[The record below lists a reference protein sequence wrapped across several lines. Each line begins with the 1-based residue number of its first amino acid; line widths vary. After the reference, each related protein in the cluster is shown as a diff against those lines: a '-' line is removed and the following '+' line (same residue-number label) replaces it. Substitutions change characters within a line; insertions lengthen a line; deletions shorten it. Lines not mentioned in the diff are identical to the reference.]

1 MYQIELPGT
10 NPAIME
16 SLAYPHDWAL
26 FSYNL
31 EIISFDLSSSVWYL
45 LAHICHIDHV
55 FVLGS
60 LVYTEEWIF
69 FDKLVFV
76 SGGIIEE
83 QMTLNLD
90 QSFQDT
96 NFNLLSIFLLVL
108 DKP

>member
-1 MYQIELPGT
+1 
-10 NPAIME
+10 
-16 SLAYPHDWAL
+16 
-26 FSYNL
+26 
-31 EIISFDLSSSVWYL
+31 
-45 LAHICHIDHV
+45 
-55 FVLGS
+55 
-60 LVYTEEWIF
+60 
-69 FDKLVFV
+69 LVFV